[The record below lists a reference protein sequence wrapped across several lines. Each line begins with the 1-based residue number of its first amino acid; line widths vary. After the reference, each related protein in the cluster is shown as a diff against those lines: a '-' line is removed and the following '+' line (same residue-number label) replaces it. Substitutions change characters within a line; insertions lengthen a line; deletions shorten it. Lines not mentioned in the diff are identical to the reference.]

1 MGKKPIRI
9 MNLSQIERNCERTW
23 DTIIIGAGVA
33 GSATAILAAQA
44 GLKVLLVEAKR
55 FPREKVCGGCLN
67 QRAQLS
73 LEKLGLLADVRRAGA
88 ILLSELHLQMDTVS
102 YRWPIPHLTSVRRST
117 LDALM
122 VQRAMDCGAT
132 FLEGTHASLEA
143 EASTEASTRNRD
155 RDMLLVR
162 LKPTQ
167 SNEINTEA
175 NKRNLIAS
183 TRTVIVAAGLTR
195 SPLKPLDQWPMW
207 VDPNSRIGVQTILD
221 YEWVKEQS
229 VDFRR
234 LLEPSSNALHMLASK
249 QGYVGICF
257 TDGNKVD
264 FASAIDPTAV
274 SESKSIPEAVCQI
287 LNNCGLRETDI
298 LKRCEWMATPALTRV
313 SSRVASEGVFVVGDS
328 LGYVEPFTGEGM
340 SWALENAE
348 ILMPLLTRAVGDPS
362 HRGESKKAWENYV
375 ASHRRVRQRVCHW
388 VAKQARH
395 PTRAKWVLKA
405 FDWIP
410 PLRNRLMKDAVQ

>member
-1 MGKKPIRI
+1 MR
-9 MNLSQIERNCERTW
+9 LSEIQRHCERTW

-44 GLKVLLVEAKR
+44 GLKVLLVESKR

-67 QRAQLS
+67 HRAQLS
-73 LEKLGLLADVRRAGA
+73 LQRLGLLANIRRAGS
-88 ILLSELHLQMDTVS
+88 IDLSEIHLQMESAT
-102 YRWPIPHLTSVRRST
+102 YRWPIPNLTSIRRST

-122 VQRAMDCGAT
+122 VERAKACGAA
-132 FLEGTHASLEA
+132 FLEGTHATLDAVDSSGSSSFNENCRVA
-143 EASTEASTRNRD
+143 Q
-155 RDMLLVR
+155 VR

-167 SNEINTEA
+167 NSDCNSKAKQQSNV
-175 NKRNLIAS
+175 AS

-195 SPLKPLDQWPMW
+195 SPLKPLDQWPTW
-207 VDPNSRIGVQTILD
+207 VDPDSRIGVQAI
-221 YEWVKEQS
+221 
-229 VDFRR
+229 VDFDSIAEECGDLRR
-234 LLEPSSNALHMLASK
+234 LLKPSRNCLHMLASK

-264 FASAIDPTAV
+264 FASAIDPHAV
-274 SESKSIPEAVCQI
+274 SNTKSIPKAVSQI
-287 LNNCGLRETDI
+287 FSDCGLRDTDF
-298 LKRCEWMATPALTRV
+298 LMRCEWMATPALTRV
-313 SSRVASEGVFVVGDS
+313 SARVASDGVYVVGDS

-348 ILMPLLTRAVGDPS
+348 TLVPLLVRAVRDPNS
-362 HRGESKKAWENYV
+362 RGASRKAWEDYV

>member
-1 MGKKPIRI
+1 MI
-9 MNLSQIERNCERTW
+9 LSEIQRHCERTW

-44 GLKVLLVEAKR
+44 GLKVLLVESKR

-67 QRAQLS
+67 HRAQAS
-73 LEKLGLLADVRRAGA
+73 LQKLGLLADIRFAGA
-88 ILLSELHLQMDTVS
+88 IDLSELHLQMES
-102 YRWPIPHLTSVRRST
+102 AGYRWPIPNLTSVRRST
-117 LDALM
+117 LDTLM
-122 VQRAMDCGAT
+122 VERAKACGAT
-132 FLEGTHASLEA
+132 FLEGTHAALESSDSA
-143 EASTEASTRNRD
+143 AVSSFD
-155 RDMLLVR
+155 VDCPVVCVR

-167 SNEINTEA
+167 SSEGHSEDKQQST
-175 NKRNLIAS
+175 IAS
-183 TRTVIVAAGLTR
+183 TRSVIVAAGLTR
-195 SPLKPLDQWPMW
+195 SPLKPLEQWPTW
-207 VDPNSRIGVQTILD
+207 VDPDSRIGVQAI
-221 YEWVKEQS
+221 
-229 VDFRR
+229 VDFDSIAEECGDLRH
-234 LLEPSSNALHMLASK
+234 LLEPSRNCLHMLASK

-264 FASAIDPTAV
+264 FASAIDPHAV
-274 SESKSIPEAVCQI
+274 SNTKSIPKAVSQI
-287 LNNCGLRETDI
+287 FSDCGLRDTDF
-298 LKRCEWMATPALTRV
+298 LMRCEWMATPALTRV
-313 SSRVASEGVFVVGDS
+313 SARVASDGVYVVGDS

-348 ILMPLLTRAVGDPS
+348 TLVPLLVRAVRDPS
-362 HRGESKKAWENYV
+362 SRGTSRKAWEDYV

>member
-1 MGKKPIRI
+1 MSSSEIQRH
-9 MNLSQIERNCERTW
+9 CERTW

-33 GSATAILAAQA
+33 GSASAILAAQA
-44 GLKVLLVEAKR
+44 GLKVLLVESKR

-67 QRAQLS
+67 HRAQLS
-73 LEKLGLLADVRRAGA
+73 LQRLGLLADIRRAGS
-88 ILLSELHLQMDTVS
+88 IDLSEIHLQMDSAT
-102 YRWPIPHLTSVRRST
+102 YRWPIPNLTSVRRST

-122 VQRAMDCGAT
+122 VERAKACGAT
-132 FLEGTHASLEA
+132 FLEGTHATLETVDSSGSSSIN
-143 EASTEASTRNRD
+143 ENCRVVQ
-155 RDMLLVR
+155 VR

-167 SNEINTEA
+167 KSDGHVEDKQPN
-175 NKRNLIAS
+175 NLALTKS
-183 TRTVIVAAGLTR
+183 VIVAAGLTR
-195 SPLKPLDQWPMW
+195 SPLKPLDQWPTW
-207 VDPNSRIGVQTILD
+207 VDPDSRIGVQAIVD
-221 YEWVKEQS
+221 IDSIVEQCE
-229 VDFRR
+229 DLKR
-234 LLEPSSNALHMLASK
+234 LLEPSRNRLHMLASK

-257 TDGNKVD
+257 TDGNNVD
-264 FASAIDPTAV
+264 FASAIDPHVV
-274 SESKSIPEAVCQI
+274 SNSKSIPKAVSQI
-287 LNNCGLRETDI
+287 LSDCGLRDTEF
-298 LKRCEWMATPALTRV
+298 LMRCQWMATPALTRV
-313 SSRVASEGVFVVGDS
+313 SARVASKGVYVVGDS

-348 ILMPLLTRAVGDPS
+348 TLIPLLVRDLRDPNG
-362 HRGESKKAWENYV
+362 RNASKKAWEDYV